1 MIKLILLKQSKVI
14 QSFKGSNDLQY
25 VIPGWLDL
33 SFLAKIKGL
42 KTTVGEVMFDS
53 LCLIPRS
60 VTSRE
65 VTQCNSVSLA
75 PEVTSQLILS
85 KGGKFSHTN
94 TFSSPG

>member
-1 MIKLILLKQSKVI
+1 
-14 QSFKGSNDLQY
+14 
-25 VIPGWLDL
+25 
-33 SFLAKIKGL
+33 
-42 KTTVGEVMFDS
+42 MFDS

-75 PEVTSQLILS
+75 PEVTSQLIFS